1 MNDQRQ
7 HLMQPS
13 QKLRNFP
20 SLDEYTRERV
30 STRVQVTLTHRLGLP
45 GPVRCGGWW
54 VLVSEQEPIGSVFD
68 SSSSLVGV
76 IHVE

>member
-30 STRVQVTLTHRLGLP
+30 STRVQMTLTHRFGLS
-45 GPVRCGGWW
+45 GARGGW